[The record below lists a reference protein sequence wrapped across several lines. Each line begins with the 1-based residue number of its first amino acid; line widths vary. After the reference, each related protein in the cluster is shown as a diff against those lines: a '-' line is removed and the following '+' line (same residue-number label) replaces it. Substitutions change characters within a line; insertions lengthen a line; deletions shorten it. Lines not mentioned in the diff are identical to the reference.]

1 MRMVLLTAAAA
12 AALVSA
18 LMAAQAQQGEQ
29 APTIQP
35 RAVQTETIRRPAQ
48 SSQPAG
54 QVAGQPTTD
63 SRGNETATTD
73 RPTVQQPPATRRT
86 ARSPRQR
93 AAERHRARTVQ
104 TRTVRTRRPVTTGQ
118 APRAS
123 SVVLPARSGTPYAQA
138 TIVQRGAARPGDRI
152 VLTEPQVTSLNAAFT
167 DYIGRMNVWS
177 RPPWDV
183 PATVGATVPGWIQVY
198 GVPAEIVAIYPDF
211 AGEQFVVIGDDI
223 VVIEPVTRRIVAMI
237 SRTSNTAVL
246 ETQPSTT
253 GVAVALPPEERVR
266 LTRSQIATIRTVLR
280 DRSCR
285 YERPAGF
292 FIGSVVPTTAPV
304 CAFPDRVVAAVPDIA
319 DYRFITRR
327 NAVVVVD
334 PADGRVVTVL
344 R

>member
-12 AALVSA
+12 LASTA
-18 LMAAQAQQGEQ
+18 MAAQAQQNEQ

-35 RAVQTETIRRPAQ
+35 RAVQTETIRRPAP
-48 SSQPAG
+48 SGQPASPATG
-54 QVAGQPTTD
+54 QSAGQPTTD
-63 SRGNETATTD
+63 SRGNETAATD
-73 RPTVQQPPATRRT
+73 RPNVQQPSATRRT
-86 ARSPRQR
+86 ARAQRQR
-93 AAERHRARTVQ
+93 AAERHRARTAQ
-104 TRTVRTRRPVTTGQ
+104 QRAVRTRKPVTTGQ
-118 APRAS
+118 AARTS
-123 SVVLPARSGTPYAQA
+123 STAPSRTPYARA
-138 TIVQRGAARPGDRI
+138 TVVARPGDRV
-152 VLTEPQVTSLNAAFT
+152 VLTDPQVTSLNAAFT

-198 GVPAEIVAIYPDF
+198 GVPTEIVAIYPDF

-246 ETQPSTT
+246 ETPPSTT
-253 GVAVALPPEERVR
+253 GVAVAPPPEERVR

-292 FIGSVVPTTAPV
+292 FIGSLVPSTAPA
-304 CAFPDRVVAAVPDIA
+304 CAFPERVVAAVPDIA
-319 DYRFITRR
+319 DFRFITRR

-334 PADGRVVTVL
+334 PADSRVVSVL

>member
-12 AALVSA
+12 AALASA

-35 RAVQTETIRRPAQ
+35 RAVPTETIRRPAPPD
-48 SSQPAG
+48 QPA
-54 QVAGQPTTD
+54 AQPTTD
-63 SRGNETATTD
+63 SRGNESAATD
-73 RPTVQQPPATRRT
+73 RPSVQQPSATRRT
-86 ARSPRQR
+86 ARTQRQR
-93 AAERHRARTVQ
+93 AVERHRARIAQ
-104 TRTVRTRRPVTTGQ
+104 QRAVRARKPVTTGQ
-118 APRAS
+118 AARTS
-123 SVVLPARSGTPYAQA
+123 SVVVPSRPSTQYAQA
-138 TIVQRGAARPGDRI
+138 TIVDRSAARPGDRI
-152 VLTEPQVTSLNAAFT
+152 VLTEPQITSLNAAFT

-198 GVPAEIVAIYPDF
+198 GVPAEIVALYPDF

-246 ETQPSTT
+246 ETPPSTT
-253 GVAVALPPEERVR
+253 GVAVASPPEERVR
-266 LTRSQIATIRTVLR
+266 LTRPQIATIRTVLR

-292 FIGSVVPTTAPV
+292 FIGSLVPSTAPV
-304 CAFPDRVVAAVPDIA
+304 CAFPERVVAAVPDIA
-319 DYRFITRR
+319 DYRYITRR
-327 NAVVVVD
+327 GAVVVVD